1 MIALAAVSLSFV
13 RAPHSHA
20 DLAAVEPSDAL
31 TFGTGHAGVEVSD
44 NETTV
49 FTHKINDG
57 HVGVLTHF
65 WSTCGPEVEAGLLV
79 RYYVDGETTASIA
92 FTPPLAAGVG
102 FDDAE
107 MAPWG
112 TRWFGLGAGG
122 KRPAGQAWFHNFK
135 VPFRSSIVVTVQSPS
150 KTQSKGFYIILRGG
164 LDLGIDVG
172 GVRLPD
178 DAKLELQV
186 FEGAVKPLAFVDVAH
201 VPAGRSGLVFASTIA
216 VNNSGIGGVNFL
228 EGCLRLFD
236 PPTQAWPGTLLATGT
251 EDFYD
256 SGWYFNAGGFEMP
269 VSGMTHL
276 ITEKNKTEWSA
287 YRVQDMDPL
296 RFSDGVRFT
305 WRCGDVVSHDPAVG
319 KCYTEAPSEGRIV
332 GNPTCDHV
340 TTYAWVYSWPR
351 K

>member
-1 MIALAAVSLSFV
+1 M
-13 RAPHSHA
+13 
-20 DLAAVEPSDAL
+20 
-31 TFGTGHAGVEVSD
+31 
-44 NETTV
+44 
-49 FTHKINDG
+49 
-57 HVGVLTHF
+57 
-65 WSTCGPEVEAGLLV
+65 
-79 RYYVDGETTASIA
+79 
-92 FTPPLAAGVG
+92 
-102 FDDAE
+102 
-107 MAPWG
+107 
-112 TRWFGLGAGG
+112 
-122 KRPAGQAWFHNFK
+122 
-135 VPFRSSIVVTVQSPS
+135 
-150 KTQSKGFYIILRGG
+150 
-164 LDLGIDVG
+164 
-172 GVRLPD
+172 
-178 DAKLELQV
+178 
-186 FEGAVKPLAFVDVAH
+186 
-201 VPAGRSGLVFASTIA
+201 
-216 VNNSGIGGVNFL
+216 NFL

-319 KCYTEAPSEGRIV
+319 KCYTEAPSAGRIV
-332 GNPTCDHV
+332 GQPTCDHM